1 MALGHGHPSC
11 WRTGTLLASVLIRF
25 PRNDL
30 ESHLWYQISA
40 AGLWV
45 LGGPSLSVRVFESL
59 AWSTAL
65 SITQR
70 PFSLGFS
77 DEDSL
82 LRAWGR
88 LGIWGG
94 EGMASRLALLSFLT
108 IFRVKTDLKKKPA
121 PVKVQHARNL
131 LWLCGLPQTWSKLVI
146 HTKCPIFIAIL
157 PLSQTMPTGQG
168 LGQYSIMD
176 ITVPGRPVPI
186 QDPQESHFSPQNL
199 TFLIYEREIKGT
211 PWQDWGE

>member
-25 PRNDL
+25 SRNDL

-70 PFSLGFS
+70 PLSLGFS

-88 LGIWGG
+88 LGIWSG
-94 EGMASRLALLSFLT
+94 EGMPSRLALLSFLT
-108 IFRVKTDLKKKPA
+108 IFRVKTDFKKTSPCEGPTCLKP
-121 PVKVQHARNL
+121 PVAVWTPPDLKQVSNSHKMPHLHCHLASLPNHAH
-131 LWLCGLPQTWSKLVI
+131 WPKTWAV
-146 HTKCPIFIAIL
+146 
-157 PLSQTMPTGQG
+157 
-168 LGQYSIMD
+168 
-176 ITVPGRPVPI
+176 
-186 QDPQESHFSPQNL
+186 
-199 TFLIYEREIKGT
+199 
-211 PWQDWGE
+211 